1 LDLLKKKILGIK
13 ISESVIFFIV
23 FVAVFFHIFFTH
35 NRKNLGQWEY
45 PIWADAAAYFVYL
58 PATFIYHYDGSKM
71 PENISA
77 MTGDGFSIENDKIV
91 TKVAMGV
98 AILQAPFYA
107 FSYLIAN
114 NFNINDNGFG
124 KVYIYG
130 LGIGAAFYFTLGL
143 VFLYLFLKRRFSK
156 NICFIT
162 LLLIIFWYQS
172 LLLYL

>member
-1 LDLLKKKILGIK
+1 MNSDKKKILGIE
-13 ISESVIFFIV
+13 ISEFVIFFIV
-23 FVAVFFHIFFTH
+23 FIVVFFHIFFTH
-35 NRKNLGQWEY
+35 NRRNLGQWEY

-58 PATFIYHYDGSKM
+58 PATFIYNYDGSKM

-114 NFNINDNGFG
+114 IFNIN
-124 KVYIYG
+124 
-130 LGIGAAFYFTLGL
+130 
-143 VFLYLFLKRRFSK
+143 
-156 NICFIT
+156 
-162 LLLIIFWYQS
+162 
-172 LLLYL
+172 